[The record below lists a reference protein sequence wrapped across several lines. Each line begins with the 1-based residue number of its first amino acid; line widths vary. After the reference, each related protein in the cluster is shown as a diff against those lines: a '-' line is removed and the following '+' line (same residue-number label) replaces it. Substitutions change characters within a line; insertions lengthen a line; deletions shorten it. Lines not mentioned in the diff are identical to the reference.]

1 MKKKPDRKVV
11 AATLA
16 FLVGAATA
24 SVGPQAPRQLSAGEV
39 FEMDKQGERVSSRL
53 PDRKAPAH
61 FAVTGGS

>member
-24 SVGPQAPRQLSAGEV
+24 AVGPQAPRQGNAGEV
-39 FEMDKQGERVSSRL
+39 FEVETQGERVTSRL

-61 FAVTGGS
+61 FVVTGGS